1 MIIHFQNVILWIDLM
16 LLKYFALWFELLLPR
31 SAEDAYVNVPY
42 LLVFLMYFAHE
53 VSKIL

>member
-1 MIIHFQNVILWIDLM
+1 M

-42 LLVFLMYFAHE
+42 LLVFLMHFAHE
-53 VSKIL
+53 VSTIL